1 MNSLKKIIKS
11 NKKIYS
17 VAYNIRSSFS
27 KFVMTPLV
35 FLEMTLNLVKMF
47 FNKKVKLNRAFF
59 FSSDRKNKIIKKL
72 ISQQINKF
80 RKNKKDKDNFVLMEI
95 GSLIGASIEI
105 WGNELNRK
113 IKNFTII
120 SIDPFVDY
128 ISQSEKKKHKTLEI
142 RSSITNKLYKYFL
155 HNNSLLDYRKN
166 IIHIRDYSIN
176 GLQSLLRLNIK
187 SDFIYIDGAHDYENV
202 KEDLRLSKKLIHK
215 SKKYKGTIC
224 GDDHYVVDNE
234 YKKFGLSKK
243 KFLDLLNKNKQKEL
257 ITLST
262 KWRGEFKNITFH
274 PGISFLFAK
283 SKDTFFKL
291 KVGLWKLKM

>member
-1 MNSLKKIIKS
+1 MLSLKKIIKS

-59 FSSDRKNKIIKKL
+59 FSSDVKNKIFKKL

-187 SDFIYIDGAHDYENV
+187 SDFIYIDGAHNYENV

-224 GDDHYVVDNE
+224 GDDHYVTDNE

-243 KFLDLLNKNKQKEL
+243 EFLNLLNKNKQKEL

-262 KWRGEFKNITFH
+262 KWRGQFQNIVFH